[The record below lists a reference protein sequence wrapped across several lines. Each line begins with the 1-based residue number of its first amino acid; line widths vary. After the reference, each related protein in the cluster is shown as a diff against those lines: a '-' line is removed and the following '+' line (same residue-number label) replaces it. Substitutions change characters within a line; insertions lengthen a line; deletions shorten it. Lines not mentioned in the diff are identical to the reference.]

1 MTVVRLY
8 GTEITFFDQSWKAGE
23 LIKLK

>member
-1 MTVVRLY
+1 MMVVRLY
-8 GTEITFFDQSWKAGE
+8 GTEITFFDQTWKAGE